1 MKAEVKTFEAIAVE
15 EGDGGFVPAD
25 RKKVGAIQL
34 QIVNGVGDAVAKCQP
49 VMCEERFADNV
60 ELRIRASA
68 KAEAA
73 RLLNAMFADMSDESL
88 PTLKEA
94 LSRQVQVAGMAEL
107 MIGELLRDLP

>member
-1 MKAEVKTFEAIAVE
+1 MKAEVKTFEAIAIE
-15 EGDGGFVPAD
+15 EGDGKFVPAD

-34 QIVNGVGDAVAKCQP
+34 QIVSDLGDVVAKCQP

-60 ELRIRASA
+60 ELRIQAAA

-73 RLLNAMFADMSDESL
+73 RLLNAIFANMCDEAL
-88 PTLKEA
+88 PTLQEA
-94 LSRQVQVAGMAEL
+94 LSRQVQVAGRAEL